1 MTRHR
6 DRNRPSGHKDRGDT
20 GSLFWLWGTHAATA
34 ALRNPARKCRK
45 VLASPGTDPAILAI
59 AQKMKVPVEIAEPAV
74 ISRVVPREAVHQGLA
89 VHVYPLE
96 EQDVAGVLETAKR
109 PCCLILLDQVT
120 DPHNFGAVIR
130 SAAAFGASAIIVQD
144 RHSPPLSGV
153 LAKAASGALESVPV
167 VGVTNIARTLEQL
180 GRDGFLRLAF
190 ADEATETLETLDLQ
204 RDTILVLGSEGEGIR
219 RLTRENCDVSVRLPT
234 TKVMPSLNVSNAAA
248 VALYAWSV
256 AQNR

>member
-1 MTRHR
+1 
-6 DRNRPSGHKDRGDT
+6 
-20 GSLFWLWGTHAATA
+20 
-34 ALRNPARKCRK
+34 

-59 AQKMKVPVEIAEPAV
+59 AQKMKVPVEIADPAV

-153 LAKAASGALESVPV
+153 LAKAASGALEKMLRTTSGLPCSWNCRTDDSDGHSVV
-167 VGVTNIARTLEQL
+167 DAAHRMLHTLS
-180 GRDGFLRLAF
+180 G
-190 ADEATETLETLDLQ
+190 
-204 RDTILVLGSEGEGIR
+204 
-219 RLTRENCDVSVRLPT
+219 
-234 TKVMPSLNVSNAAA
+234 M
-248 VALYAWSV
+248 AWPG
-256 AQNR
+256 